1 MKTPEKISDTR
12 RIYLLGARK
21 IYLNADLLINIIK
34 KYNTFKKQI
43 L

>member
-1 MKTPEKISDTR
+1 MKTPEKISNIR
-12 RIYLLGARK
+12 RIYLLGTRK

-34 KYNTFKKQI
+34 KYNTFKKKI